1 MFLGIDTLIVNS
13 FTGWALVGII
23 AILIWKLAWTGLALC
38 RAIQLKQ
45 KKWFVVLFIL
55 SFVLNELGIISIVY
69 LIFNKKKK
77 KSKRIIKRKISKK
90 KK

>member
-1 MFLGIDTLIVNS
+1 MFLGIDTLVVNS

-23 AILIWKLAWTGLALC
+23 VILIWKLAWTGLALY
-38 RAIQLKQ
+38 RSIQLKQ

-55 SFVLNELGIISIVY
+55 SFVLNELGIVSIIY

-77 KSKRIIKRKISKK
+77 SKRILKSKK
-90 KK
+90 L